1 MPYSTQKKSSRDK
14 ISSSRPNLGRRTPLS
29 FDPSVVSTPRSSYRA
44 VITSPA
50 LKSTARASISNRQ
63 KIEEDKEKGQKKD
76 CGSSSLSPSAAAGVL
91 LKLGFV
97 LILILASETV
107 FSMWVR
113 SAMKPVFTADS
124 VRAAGERS
132 RVVKGDLSGRLMY
145 VQNQLRNFA
154 PGVRVSNCSF
164 RDSAWKINHENGL
177 LLSSQCMLF
186 KSGTEEVKIWGWP
199 FQTAGLIKT
208 GFSSRSFTVLSGRVT
223 EWADGKIGYVIR
235 RGNTSWVQKEWSGSA
250 VQLDPNT
257 WVLEYGRSWIAADD
271 KPRGVLSSL
280 VAELVKIR
288 VSSLL
293 RTMNRVLCSVSIFE
307 ETYSS
312 VFNGNGQMKKSFP
325 T

>member
-50 LKSTARASISNRQ
+50 LKSTARASNSNRQ
-63 KIEEDKEKGQKKD
+63 KIEEEKDK
-76 CGSSSLSPSAAAGVL
+76 AAAGVL

-107 FSMWVR
+107 FSMWVT
-113 SAMKPVFTADS
+113 SALKPVFTADS

-132 RVVKGDLSGRLMY
+132 RVVKGGLSGRLMY

-164 RDSAWKINHENGL
+164 KDSAWKINHNGL
-177 LLSSQCMLF
+177 LLSSHCMLY

-199 FQTAGLIKT
+199 LQTAGLIKT
-208 GFSSRSFTVLSGRVT
+208 GISSRSFTVLSGRVT

-235 RGNTSWVQKEWSGSA
+235 RGNASWVQKQWSGSV

-257 WVLEYGRSWIAADD
+257 WVLEYGRSWIVADD

-293 RTMNRVLCSVSIFE
+293 KTMNSVSIFE

-312 VFNGNGQMKKSFP
+312 LFNGHGQMKKNFP